1 MERNLAMRGSGG
13 YPMLAASAEPVDE
26 VVLDLA
32 GLVLANGAATHRAAG
47 LVHGLVAA
55 GNQRMP
61 PIEVAP
67 LVDQAVGAGGGQPR
81 QVADHVGGQRHA
93 ILDQRLAQG
102 VVAAAAGRRVELAAG
117 D

>member
-1 MERNLAMRGSGG
+1 MECNLAMRGSGC

-32 GLVLANGAATHRAAG
+32 GLVLADDAAAHRDAG

-55 GNQRMP
+55 GDQRMP
-61 PIEVAP
+61 PIEIAP
-67 LVDQAVGAGGGQPR
+67 LVDQPVGTGGGQPR

-93 ILDQRLAQG
+93 RSEEHTSELQSLA
-102 VVAAAAGRRVELAAG
+102 
-117 D
+117 